1 MTAADCLVQVQ
12 ERYPYACVLGFQ
24 LEGILLMMEKKL
36 GCGRVGGAR
45 VEIPAMLSKVTPR

>member
-12 ERYPYACVLGFQ
+12 EYPYACVLGFQ